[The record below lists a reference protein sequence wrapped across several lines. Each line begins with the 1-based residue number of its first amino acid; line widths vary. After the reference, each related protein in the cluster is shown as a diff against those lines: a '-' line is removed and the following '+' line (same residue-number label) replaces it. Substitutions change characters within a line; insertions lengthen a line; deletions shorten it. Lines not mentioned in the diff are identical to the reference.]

1 MAAVTGSDM
10 SFFTAACRSF
20 DRLPVLTALR
30 FPGRAPAPVR
40 RPPCV
45 GLADDGLFPRGAGRR
60 APLTNPL
67 GGRRPCAREEDA
79 TPRLRWEGVPFF
91 VRRVCGLSVISSEKE
106 STLLTDCCQGGGRRR
121 PLSARELAL
130 LPPAVRGEGS
140 PRLCVKAGARARAAA
155 LPAYWCGGRRFRG
168 WGAFL
173 GQRSWGVEAVVDA
186 AFAGAVGQGR
196 SAVRRA
202 ALCRDP

>member
-10 SFFTAACRSF
+10 SFFTAACRGF
-20 DRLPVLTALR
+20 DRLPVLTAFR

-79 TPRLRWEGVPFF
+79 SPRLRWEGVPFF

-106 STLLTDCCQGGGRRR
+106 STPFSACCSGGAGGAAGVGGAGGEGGG
-121 PLSARELAL
+121 P
-130 LPPAVRGEGS
+130 VRGAS
-140 PRLCVKAGARARAAA
+140 LCFVERDDYGALDGEER
-155 LPAYWCGGRRFRG
+155 GRR
-168 WGAFL
+168 AL
-173 GQRSWGVEAVVDA
+173 
-186 AFAGAVGQGR
+186 
-196 SAVRRA
+196 RA
-202 ALCRDP
+202 LR